1 MVKVADRIAY
11 RQLISI
17 FCYQEISEFFV
28 IVLATAVVLTGLKII
43 VDVIIAAGEDHEQ
56 GVGNVLWD
64 FLWALE
70 LLRQVDLYCLLEQSN
85 LLPQAQCLSLYENVR
100 PYYYSC
106 FVLMTTMSCQS
117 NFSYRCLSCL
127 GKNACC
133 SISIIESLVFVIEEI
148 NRVGAIDNGIRKVY
162 PKCRTCTYLRICHS
176 DVQSNL
182 IEIKKEF
189 STSATSLSLPK
200 TSVIE
205 TPFEN
210 RPVCPTTKSMP

>member
-1 MVKVADRIAY
+1 M
-11 RQLISI
+11 
-17 FCYQEISEFFV
+17 
-28 IVLATAVVLTGLKII
+28 
-43 VDVIIAAGEDHEQ
+43 
-56 GVGNVLWD
+56 
-64 FLWALE
+64 
-70 LLRQVDLYCLLEQSN
+70 LRQVDLYCLLEQSN
-85 LLPQAQCLSLYENVR
+85 LLPQAQCLSLHENVR
-100 PYYYSC
+100 PYYYSY